1 MKKIILAFAVFI
13 LFQQWGTIQYHLNP
27 PPDYA
32 AAHGGKPILYAT
44 DWCGYCKKTRTF
56 LKENNIDYVEYDIE
70 KSEEGAE
77 QHKRLGGRGV
87 PVLLING
94 EVIRG
99 FNPDGILKAMKAEVS
114 S

>member
-1 MKKIILAFAVFI
+1 MKKFIIAFAAIV
-13 LFQQWGTIQYHLNP
+13 LFQQWGTIQYYLNP

-32 AAHGGKPILYAT
+32 AAHGGKAILYAT
-44 DWCGYCKKTRTF
+44 DWCGYCKKTRAL
-56 LKENNIDYVEYDIE
+56 LKEKNIEYVEYDIE

-94 EVIRG
+94 EVIHG
-99 FNPDGILKAMKAEVS
+99 YNPGGILEAIKS
-114 S
+114 